1 MGNPKYL
8 IALTQDEEKIAQ
20 LLTRDAWGYFS
31 ALISHREL
39 FHVKDIPMMPRQG
52 TLAIT
57 PDEELIQ
64 YYLDFAIAYSEEL
77 SLYGWDAA
85 RAHSAADGLATKLE
99 QISGQVRG
107 RRDASTQALVG

>member
-31 ALISHREL
+31 SLISHREL
-39 FHVKDIPMMPRQG
+39 FHVKDIPMMPRKG
-52 TLAIT
+52 TLAIA

-64 YYLDFAIAYSEEL
+64 YYLDFAGAYNEEL
-77 SLYGWDAA
+77 ALYGWDAA
-85 RAHSAADGLATKLE
+85 RAVDAANGFTTKLE
-99 QISGQVRG
+99 EMSGQVRG
-107 RRDASTQALVG
+107 KSIAAIQTQAG